1 MSVLT
6 SLLGGGG
13 ATGAVQAIGC
23 LLDDLFSSD
32 EERAA
37 AEIVKAKLAQE
48 PGRLQATINMIE
60 AQNRSVFVAGWRPF
74 IGRVCGVG
82 LAWAFV
88 GHPVFEWAVAIFAPE
103 RGIVPP
109 AIVTD
114 HLLELVP
121 AMLGMGALRTF
132 EKSRGVAK

>member
-1 MSVLT
+1 MFFGPAAGG
-6 SLLGGGG
+6 LLLVVGR
-13 ATGAVQAIGC
+13 
-23 LLDDLFSSD
+23 F
-32 EERAA
+32 AA
-37 AEIVKAKLAQE
+37 FE

-60 AQNRSVFVAGWRPF
+60 AQHRSVFVAGWRPF
-74 IGRVCGVG
+74 IGWVCRVG

-114 HLLELVP
+114 HLLELVI

-132 EKSRGVAK
+132 EKSRGVAN

>member
-6 SLLGGGG
+6 SLLGGG
-13 ATGAVQAIGC
+13 ATGAVQAIGN
-23 LLDDLFSSD
+23 LLDDLFTSD
-32 EERAA
+32 EEKKA
-37 AEIVKAKLAQE
+37 AEIVMAKLAQE

-60 AQNRSVFVAGWRPF
+60 AQHRSVFVAGWRPF
-74 IGRVCGVG
+74 IGWVSGLG

-114 HLLELVP
+114 HLLELVI